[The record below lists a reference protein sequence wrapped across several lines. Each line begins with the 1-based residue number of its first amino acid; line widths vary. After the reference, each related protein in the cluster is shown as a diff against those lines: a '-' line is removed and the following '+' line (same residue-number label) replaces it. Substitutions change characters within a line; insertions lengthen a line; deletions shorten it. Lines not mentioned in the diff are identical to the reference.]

1 MQDYDYRFGS
11 VEYRATNKVKISTP
25 MWVEMYFE
33 LASYC
38 FDYGSIDNRYD
49 DNGNILEEYQ
59 EEFEMLTD
67 VMEDIMSRFLIKED

>member
-1 MQDYDYRFGS
+1 M
-11 VEYRATNKVKISTP
+11 EKVTIPTP
-25 MWVEMYFE
+25 MWVEMYSE

-49 DNGNILEEYQ
+49 DDGNILEEYQ
-59 EEFEMLTD
+59 DEFGMLTD

>member
-11 VEYRATNKVKISTP
+11 VEYRATNKVKISPP
-25 MWVEMYFE
+25 MWVEMYCE

-49 DNGNILEEYQ
+49 DDGNILEEYQ
-59 EEFEMLTD
+59 DEVGMLTD
-67 VMEDIMSRFLIKED
+67 VMEDIMSRFLIKGE